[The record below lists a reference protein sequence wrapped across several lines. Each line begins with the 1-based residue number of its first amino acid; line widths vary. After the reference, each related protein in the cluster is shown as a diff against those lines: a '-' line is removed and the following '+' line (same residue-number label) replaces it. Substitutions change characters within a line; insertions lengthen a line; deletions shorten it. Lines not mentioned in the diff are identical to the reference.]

1 MMRID
6 GVSPAT
12 AGRFTRLLL
21 WIGRRETTKL
31 TGRKTTTQMIEPA
44 QAYANT
50 PGLLVGYGLFEGAVA
65 RAHRVDERLK
75 VLAELK
81 AAALT
86 QCEWCIDISSP
97 IAYRAGVSE
106 AQLSALPGYRD
117 SDQFSE
123 LEKLVLDY
131 AIGISSTPVSVSD
144 ELFAKLR
151 EHFDDAQL
159 VELTNVIA
167 VENMRGRFNL
177 ALGIGAA
184 GFSDGMICIV
194 PETVPDAGAA
204 EPADGGQDTPAPGT
218 SAPAGSNAGHPV
230 AAA

>member
-1 MMRID
+1 MMRVQ
-6 GVSPAT
+6 GVSQAK
-12 AGRFTRLLL
+12 AGPLTRLLL
-21 WIGRRETTKL
+21 WIGRRETRKL
-31 TGRKTTTQMIEPA
+31 TGRKTTTEMIEPA
-44 QAYANT
+44 QAYAQT
-50 PGLLVGYGLFEGAVA
+50 PGLLIGYGLFEGAVA
-65 RAHRVDERLK
+65 RAHRVEERVK

-97 IAYRAGVSE
+97 IAYRAGISE
-106 AQLSALPGYRD
+106 AQLRALPRYRD
-117 SDQFSE
+117 SDEFSE
-123 LEKLVLDY
+123 LERLVLDY
-131 AIGISSTPVSVSD
+131 AVGISSTPVSVSD

-184 GFSDGMICIV
+184 GFSDGLVCIV
-194 PETVPDAGAA
+194 PERAQDQPGPASGASA
-204 EPADGGQDTPAPGT
+204 QVSPA
-218 SAPAGSNAGHPV
+218 SASSAVV
-230 AAA
+230 A